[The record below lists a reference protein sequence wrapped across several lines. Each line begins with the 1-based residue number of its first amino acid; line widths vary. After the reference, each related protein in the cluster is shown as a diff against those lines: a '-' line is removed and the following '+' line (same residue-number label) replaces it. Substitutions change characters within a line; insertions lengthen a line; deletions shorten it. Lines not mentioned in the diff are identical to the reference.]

1 KGRRNLFASLALR
14 VNIRTVCATSK
25 LTLRV
30 TKMRLNELCTKTC
43 GRVLINAQQ
52 TEQEA
57 DIMTISDQR
66 IGRSV
71 ADLDTATLLLDR
83 AAGRIEMMA
92 FDGPQRESD
101 THS

>member
-1 KGRRNLFASLALR
+1 
-14 VNIRTVCATSK
+14 
-25 LTLRV
+25 
-30 TKMRLNELCTKTC
+30 
-43 GRVLINAQQ
+43 
-52 TEQEA
+52 
-57 DIMTISDQR
+57 MTISDQR